1 MEKDHDT
8 MMQLVHELED
18 LTASQEDAT
27 QPVQTALV
35 IDRPSTGGQGTQGWC
50 RRSRVPPRKT
60 ADSRNTTNARDREIV
75 DGLPGCSLLL
85 SQATALRFTLADGPR

>member
-27 QPVQTALV
+27 QPVQ
-35 IDRPSTGGQGTQGWC
+35 
-50 RRSRVPPRKT
+50 
-60 ADSRNTTNARDREIV
+60 
-75 DGLPGCSLLL
+75 LP
-85 SQATALRFTLADGPR
+85 